1 MFLTKCAACAADC
14 TTSIKACGRCQ
25 TVYCS
30 AQCQKQHWESGHD
43 RLCKMIKRK
52 GGAEQL
58 YADKQYKASI
68 KLAVE
73 KCAQDARSQ
82 ALLNAAK
89 QLGDLSFCDME
100 ERKRF
105 LELSA
110 EDAGIEEDEAT
121 CFICLSTIHETTKE
135 GVVRGCG
142 CKGSQGHAHITCLAK
157 QAQLKVEEGE
167 ATNAADMAARWSRW
181 TRCAICD
188 QNYRGVVSCA
198 LGWACWRSYVQ
209 RPMEAPAK
217 RAALTTLGSGLMDG
231 DRASEALTVFQAQ
244 LKHAYKEQDEESITA
259 AKGNCAMCLSKL
271 GRDAEAVVINREL
284 YGQVRKANGT
294 DDIDT
299 LVAALTLAK
308 SLRAL
313 SSFSEARALLR
324 EVVPIA
330 MTTLGGDHGV
340 TLELNSN
347 FVRAMCMDLNATAD
361 QLRAAVD
368 LAHSTHEAAL
378 RRYGD
383 GHELT
388 HLCRASLADARVV
401 AQNAGLER

>member
-14 TTSIKACGRCQ
+14 TTVKACSRCQ

-30 AQCQKQHWESGHD
+30 VQCQKAHWESGHD
-43 RLCKMIKRK
+43 KLCKMIKKK

-73 KCAQDARSQ
+73 KCAKDARSQ

-110 EDAGIEEDEAT
+110 EDAEIEEDEVT
-121 CFICLSTIHETTKE
+121 CFICLDSIHSETKE

-142 CKGSQGHAHITCLAK
+142 CKGSQGHAHVTCLAK
-157 QAQLKVEEGE
+157 QAQLSVEEGE
-167 ATNAADMAARWSRW
+167 TTNADDMSARWSKW
-181 TRCAICD
+181 TRCTICE

-198 LGWACWRSYVQ
+198 LGWACWRTYVQ

-231 DRASEALTVFQAQ
+231 DRAGEALTVFQAQ

-259 AKGNCAMCLSKL
+259 AKGNCAMCLSNL

-284 YGQVRKANGT
+284 YAQVRKASGLE
-294 DDIDT
+294 DIDT

-313 SSFSEARALLR
+313 SAFSEARALLR

-330 MTTLGGDHGV
+330 MTSLGGDHGV

-361 QLRAAVD
+361 QLKAAVD